1 MNRRFTVIW
10 ARELEH
16 DYTARWLAADRTER
30 KRLTEIANRIDRG
43 LRLAADMYG
52 APVRSRPSYR
62 VWQIPDILPPGV
74 ASYEVRPDDRITN
87 LMEIRFLS
95 E

>member
-10 ARELEH
+10 ARELER
-16 DYTARWLAADRTER
+16 DYTTRWIAAGPTER
-30 KRLTEIANRIDRG
+30 QRLTEVANRIDGG
-43 LRLAADMYG
+43 LRLAADLYG

-62 VWQIPDILPPGV
+62 VWQLPDIVPPVV
-74 ASYEVRPDDRITN
+74 AIYEVRPDDRIAN

-95 E
+95 D